1 MDLIAERK
9 KTHKYTAKWSPRG
22 KIQAAFE
29 MQSEKSSSLCP
40 LRIITL
46 TVSAAQSDSC

>member
-29 MQSEKSSSLCP
+29 TQSEKSSLCP